1 MTMIAENGI
10 PARPLARPALA
21 RARTIVRLAAP
32 LTAFFLI
39 QSATSLASLAM
50 IGRLGDVALAGV
62 GAASAV
68 YGVVLALL
76 FGVDAA
82 VQPLVSRATGA
93 GENQRQGQALTDAL
107 ALAVPAAVVLAVGL
121 WLAAPAIMAIMLPDG
136 RAAQTG
142 AAFIRAAAPSLV
154 FLAITIPINGCW
166 IASGRPGR
174 SLLVTAVLAPVQVLA
189 TLALVF
195 GAGPLAP
202 EGAAG
207 AGAAISLACLLGVG
221 LQAGLAIAGIPGFL
235 RARPRPGGVVAIAGL
250 GWPISLQQAFLQL
263 GLMIAFVIVARLGVA
278 SVAAANVLI
287 SLATVPIQLAVA
299 FGVAAATLVG
309 QTLGRGDVAEARR
322 WGWRTAGAGMALTAS
337 LGLIAVVAP
346 RPLLGLFLHDP
357 ATLAIAVW
365 PARVVGLGVAADAA
379 ARILCFAIRG
389 AGATR
394 IGAAIPFASQWLF
407 QLPLTWWVALTL
419 GFGVLGM
426 AGAQTGV
433 ALAEAALTALIWS
446 GSAWTRQMA
455 VSKATQ
461 A

>member
-1 MTMIAENGI
+1 
-10 PARPLARPALA
+10 
-21 RARTIVRLAAP
+21 
-32 LTAFFLI
+32 
-39 QSATSLASLAM
+39 
-50 IGRLGDVALAGV
+50 
-62 GAASAV
+62 
-68 YGVVLALL
+68 
-76 FGVDAA
+76 
-82 VQPLVSRATGA
+82 
-93 GENQRQGQALTDAL
+93 
-107 ALAVPAAVVLAVGL
+107 
-121 WLAAPAIMAIMLPDG
+121 
-136 RAAQTG
+136 
-142 AAFIRAAAPSLV
+142 
-154 FLAITIPINGCW
+154 
-166 IASGRPGR
+166 
-174 SLLVTAVLAPVQVLA
+174 
-189 TLALVF
+189 
-195 GAGPLAP
+195 
-202 EGAAG
+202 
-207 AGAAISLACLLGVG
+207 
-221 LQAGLAIAGIPGFL
+221 
-235 RARPRPGGVVAIAGL
+235 
-250 GWPISLQQAFLQL
+250 
-263 GLMIAFVIVARLGVA
+263 MIAFVIVARLGVA